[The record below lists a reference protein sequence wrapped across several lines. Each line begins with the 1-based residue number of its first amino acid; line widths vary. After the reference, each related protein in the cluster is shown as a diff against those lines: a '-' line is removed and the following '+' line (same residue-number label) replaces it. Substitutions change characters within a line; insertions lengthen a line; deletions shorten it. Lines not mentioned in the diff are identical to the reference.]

1 MVSVGKLTPLYS
13 LRRTFCNMQVVGFFF
28 FAAGCAKWFSLN
40 SLPSESQGFLCTLR
54 SNTDSHGTGV
64 LPVPSDF
71 CLTPLDKSNGC
82 WLHTL
87 LKVELAAHSF
97 DILYS
102 SKQGGL
108 PVSLSSLP
116 DKLHAGESLRLSNL
130 GFLEVR
136 TVSVHAAFPSFAFP
150 KSRRAG
156 LCCGE
161 LGGELVRLLNL
172 LEVTGN
178 MDAGADTHTGPNLGI
193 SAAESPAGGV
203 SLSWV

>member
-1 MVSVGKLTPLYS
+1 M
-13 LRRTFCNMQVVGFFF
+13 
-28 FAAGCAKWFSLN
+28 
-40 SLPSESQGFLCTLR
+40 
-54 SNTDSHGTGV
+54 
-64 LPVPSDF
+64 
-71 CLTPLDKSNGC
+71 
-82 WLHTL
+82 
-87 LKVELAAHSF
+87 ELAAHSF
-97 DILYS
+97 VTLYS
-102 SKQGGL
+102 SKEGGL
-108 PVSLSSLP
+108 PLSLSSLP

-136 TVSVHAAFPSFAFP
+136 TVSVHTAFPSLGFP

-178 MDAGADTHTGPNLGI
+178 MDAGAETHTGPNLGI
-193 SAAESPAGGV
+193 SVAEIPAAGV

>member
-1 MVSVGKLTPLYS
+1 
-13 LRRTFCNMQVVGFFF
+13 MQVVGFFF
-28 FAAGCAKWFSLN
+28 FATPQAGCAEWFSLN

-54 SNTDSHGTGV
+54 SNTDSQGTGV

-97 DILYS
+97 VILYS

-116 DKLHAGESLRLSNL
+116 DTLQAGEPLRLSNL
-130 GFLEVR
+130 GFLGA
-136 TVSVHAAFPSFAFP
+136 TAVSVQAAFPSLAFP

-161 LGGELVRLLNL
+161 LGGEMVRLLNL
-172 LEVTGN
+172 LEVTVS
-178 MDAGADTHTGPNLGI
+178 MDAGADTQTGPNLGI
-193 SAAESPAGGV
+193 SAAEIPAGGV

>member
-1 MVSVGKLTPLYS
+1 
-13 LRRTFCNMQVVGFFF
+13 MQVVGFFF
-28 FAAGCAKWFSLN
+28 FAAPQAGCAEWFSLN
-40 SLPSESQGFLCTLR
+40 SLPSVSQGFLCTLR

-87 LKVELAAHSF
+87 LKVELATHSF
-97 DILYS
+97 ILYS

-116 DKLHAGESLRLSNL
+116 DRLHAGESLRLSNL

-136 TVSVHAAFPSFAFP
+136 TVSVHAAFPSLGFP

-178 MDAGADTHTGPNLGI
+178 MDAGEDTHTGPNLGI
-193 SAAESPAGGV
+193 SAADIPAGGV